1 MSVGLGVFEF
11 GGGGVVLLE
20 VGIKC
25 TAVRLL
31 ELILLRFEVTL
42 SLLLFVGRLLS
53 TLELLLLTI
62 IILLIVRTA
71 SVVIIRPFRT
81 MEVPL
86 ALGDGSGG

>member
-20 VGIKC
+20 VGVIC
-25 TAVRLL
+25 TAGSFL
-31 ELILLRFEVTL
+31 ELILFRFEVTL
-42 SLLLFVGRLLS
+42 PLLLVGRLLS
-53 TLELLLLTI
+53 TLELLMLTI
-62 IILLIVRTA
+62 IMLIVRTA